1 MTTAP
6 RRRGSFAFDAL
17 KLMSGSTL
25 AQVITILAA
34 PILTRLYGPAAFG
47 VLGLFIAVTRILTQ
61 VSGLRYELA
70 IMLPEKDE
78 EAVNVAGLALS
89 LVLLTSV
96 ALIPLT
102 MFAGKPLAQLL
113 HTDEL
118 IPYLWLIPISVFF
131 AGEALVLNY
140 WHSRQRNF
148 GRLSITRLAQS
159 TTAVGVQLGAGYAG
173 TPSGG
178 GLISGTIA
186 GQATAA
192 LALAGIAWHS
202 QRGLFRQHLRLD
214 AMLAALRRY
223 RKFPRYNVVATLMN
237 SVSWQLPAFFLSY
250 FYSAA
255 EVGFF
260 ALGNRVIEL
269 PMRIIG
275 SSIAQVFF
283 QRAAIAN
290 QEGNLSQV
298 VLTTFRALVTL
309 SFFPLMLLI
318 FIAPEL
324 FEVIFGARWHEAGV
338 YTQILAP
345 WIFFWFIS
353 SPISTLFSVLEKQ
366 EWSFRV
372 NGAIFLSRLV
382 ALSLGGYLGS
392 ARIMLLFFAL
402 SGVIIY
408 GAYSILLLK
417 LAQVS
422 YKLVLSTLIQKGWPL
437 IPVGGMLALLKWIQ
451 FPVLGNLVI
460 AIFAL
465 ILYFAYQFYTDPSL
479 QTLWKR
485 FSR

>member
-89 LVLLTSV
+89 LVLITSV
-96 ALIPLT
+96 LLVPLT
-102 MFAGKPLAQLL
+102 MLAGKPLAMRL
-113 HTDEL
+113 HAAEL

-140 WHSRQRNF
+140 WHSRQRHF
-148 GRLSITRLAQS
+148 GRISLSRLAQS
-159 TTAVGVQLGAGYAG
+159 ATAVGVQLGAGYAE

-178 GLISGTIA
+178 GLINGVIA

-192 LALAGIAWHS
+192 LALAGAAWHA
-202 QRGLFRQHLRLD
+202 QGGYFRQHLHLD
-214 AMLAALRRY
+214 AMLAALKRY
-223 RKFPRYNVVATLMN
+223 RKFPRYNVLATMMN
-237 SVSWQLPAFFLSY
+237 SLSWQLPAFFLSY
-250 FYSAA
+250 FFTAT

-260 ALGNRVIEL
+260 ALGNRVVEL
-269 PMRIIG
+269 PMRIVG
-275 SSIAQVFF
+275 ASIAQVFF
-283 QRAAIAN
+283 PRASEAHHQGHLPEMVTA
-290 QEGNLSQV
+290 
-298 VLTTFRALVTL
+298 TFRALVTL
-309 SFFPLMLLI
+309 SFFPLMLLT

-324 FEVIFGARWHEAGV
+324 FEVVFGAQWHEAGV

-353 SPISTLFSVLEKQ
+353 SPMSTLFSVLEKQ
-366 EWSFRV
+366 EWSFRI
-372 NGAIFLSRLV
+372 NIAILTSRFI
-382 ALSLGGYLGS
+382 ALGLGGWLGS
-392 ARIMLLFFAL
+392 ARLMLIFFAISGVLLYGFL
-402 SGVIIY
+402 SGLIMHTAGIH
-408 GAYSILLLK
+408 AREITKILW
-417 LAQVS
+417 
-422 YKLVLSTLIQKGWPL
+422 QKGWPL
-437 IPVGGMLALLKWIQ
+437 WPAGVLLILLKSLLLSPW
-451 FPVLGNLVI
+451 
-460 AIFAL
+460 L
-465 ILYFAYQFYTDPSL
+465 ILGIAGLMIGLYFLYQWRTEDQLRMLLS
-479 QTLWKR
+479 
-485 FSR
+485 SHSS